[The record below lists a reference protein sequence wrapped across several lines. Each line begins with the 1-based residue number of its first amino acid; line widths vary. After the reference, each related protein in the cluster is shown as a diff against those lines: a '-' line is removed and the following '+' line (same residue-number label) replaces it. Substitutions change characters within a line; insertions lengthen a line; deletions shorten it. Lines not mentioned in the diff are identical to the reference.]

1 MTTDKQLLNQ
11 IKNDIEEFFRK
22 EQSLI
27 FNEYEL
33 QHRLASFLEQ
43 SLRRYDKVWY
53 EYFASDDC
61 KDRTDLI
68 VEKEGK
74 FVAIELKYKRKDIT
88 TPYNP
93 ISKNNKKHVLL
104 PGQSAQT
111 KLRGKFIEDVRRIVN
126 LAKDATNNIIGGFA
140 VILSND
146 PNFWESKKN
155 ITNSI
160 GNKDYLPEDLPQSRL
175 TWTKANITMPS
186 QVTFETK
193 QPTEFR
199 YCMVCCERN
208 YTPDKRSSLLTY
220 IPEK

>member
-1 MTTDKQLLNQ
+1 MTTDKQLLHQ

-27 FNEYEL
+27 FIEYEL

-43 SLRRYDKVWY
+43 PWRRYDKVWY

-74 FVAIELKYKRKDIT
+74 FVAIELKYKRTKIKI
-88 TPYNP
+88 PYNP
-93 ISKNNKKHVLL
+93 IS
-104 PGQSAQT
+104 SAQDKHDLLSGPT
-111 KLRGKFIEDVRRIVN
+111 AQTELRGDFIKDVKKIVK
-126 LAKDATNNIIGGFA
+126 LITTHKKIVGGFA

-146 PNFWESKKN
+146 YNFWKSKNNIKN
-155 ITNSI
+155 PI
-160 GNKDYLPEDLPQSRL
+160 GEGAILPEGLPQSRL

-186 QVTFETK
+186 QVTFETN

-208 YTPDKRSSLLTY
+208 YTPVKNSSLLTY
-220 IPEK
+220 IPKK